1 LTADCITTII
11 QLRNHKR
18 VKNRVLN
25 IQELKLNNRD
35 PVYLQVVKY
44 VKRQILL
51 RAVQSGDR
59 MPSRREIA
67 SLLNINPNT
76 AQKAFKTMEDE
87 GFVHT
92 SSTSGSVLYVDEAI
106 YRRIEEELTRELV
119 RSFVESA
126 KESRMSLR
134 NVVDL
139 IQEYWD

>member
-1 LTADCITTII
+1 M
-11 QLRNHKR
+11 
-18 VKNRVLN
+18 LN

-76 AQKAFKTMEDE
+76 AQKAFKAMEDE

>member
-1 LTADCITTII
+1 M
-11 QLRNHKR
+11 
-18 VKNRVLN
+18 N

-76 AQKAFKTMEDE
+76 AQKAFKAMEDE